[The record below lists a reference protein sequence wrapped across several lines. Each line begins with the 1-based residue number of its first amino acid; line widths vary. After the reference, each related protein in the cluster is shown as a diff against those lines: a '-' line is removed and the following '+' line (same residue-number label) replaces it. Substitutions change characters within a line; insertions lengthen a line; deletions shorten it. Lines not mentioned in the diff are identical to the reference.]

1 MLFVVLENLGTKPA
15 DPHHWY
21 VVGINMVA
29 KRFEVLDSL
38 RGPNSPSLIQHSSRV
53 IKKLKEAWDVF
64 YETAKNKIGSFETRI
79 IEVPLQE
86 TP

>member
-1 MLFVVLENLGTKPA
+1 MENFGTKPD

-38 RGPNSPSLIQHSSRV
+38 RGPNSSSLIRQSSRV
-53 IKKLKEAWDVF
+53 INKLKEAWDVF
-64 YETAKNKIGSFETRI
+64 YETSKNKINSFETRI
-79 IEVPLQE
+79 IEVPLQA
-86 TP
+86 TM

>member
-1 MLFVVLENLGTKPA
+1 MLFAVLENLGTKPA

-21 VVGINMVA
+21 AVGINMVA

-38 RGPNSPSLIQHSSRV
+38 HGPNSPSLIQHSSMV
-53 IKKLKEAWDVF
+53 IKKLKEAWEVY
-64 YETAKNKIGSFETRI
+64 YENAKNKIDSFETRI

-86 TP
+86 SA

>member
-1 MLFVVLENLGTKPA
+1 MENFGTKPD

-38 RGPNSPSLIQHSSRV
+38 RGPNSPSLIRHSGRV
-53 IKKLKEAWDVF
+53 INKLKEAWDVF
-64 YETAKNKIGSFETRI
+64 YENAKNKIEAFETRI
-79 IEVPLQE
+79 IEVPLQG